1 MLPEPAATDR
11 RGELQ
16 LVAQL
21 GALACVHVAMDLW
34 RGTGGLA
41 PMVTARVAPL
51 VAGAALLGT
60 PVDDDADAFLA
71 GVFHVDVNHALLKR
85 LGGYYGAVLL
95 IVLVATRSEPI
106 ISMLAFVFTWRRL
119 AHLIYWALAI
129 AGGVYASTSIILPR
143 IERRKLFHALVVLL
157 FAPSHDDAL
166 LGVAFGAAAFL
177 MLAVEELRA
186 RRLLS
191 LDDFYGRFLDQR
203 DSSIALTHIYL
214 LMGCAL
220 PHGLNLILKNDGAD
234 CLVLKLGGVAVLG
247 CGDALACVV
256 GRRFGVQRWPG
267 SPKTYVGS
275 AAFVGGV
282 FAFFLF
288 YKPIFLSRGQLVLD
302 SVIIAILEATV
313 PSVDNLVLPLYFSA
327 LALCAVA
334 VDRSQQF
341 PLAELLHD
349 L

>member
-1 MLPEPAATDR
+1 M
-11 RGELQ
+11 
-16 LVAQL
+16 
-21 GALACVHVAMDLW
+21 
-34 RGTGGLA
+34 
-41 PMVTARVAPL
+41 
-51 VAGAALLGT
+51 
-60 PVDDDADAFLA
+60 
-71 GVFHVDVNHALLKR
+71 
-85 LGGYYGAVLL
+85 
-95 IVLVATRSEPI
+95 
-106 ISMLAFVFTWRRL
+106 
-119 AHLIYWALAI
+119 
-129 AGGVYASTSIILPR
+129 
-143 IERRKLFHALVVLL
+143 
-157 FAPSHDDAL
+157 
-166 LGVAFGAAAFL
+166 
-177 MLAVEELRA
+177 
-186 RRLLS
+186 LS

-256 GRRFGVQRWPG
+256 GRRYGDKRWPG
-267 SPKTYVGS
+267 SQKTYVGS

-313 PSVDNLVLPLYFSA
+313 TSVDNLVLPLYFSA